1 MASEQEPSN
10 EGIDSEGID
19 AKGGLDT
26 AGIYGFAREI
36 IEKEEAQAP
45 FRRLR
50 LISYAVPAFVSAPE
64 CALPLFV
71 VHEMKA
77 ELNSTTPDVLNHF
90 YFGSCL
96 DYNTGLV
103 IKPVRLRRLSAFDD

>member
-1 MASEQEPSN
+1 MRWCTAHFSLHFLFLTQVNLFRVSFRFVSGQEPSSK
-10 EGIDSEGID
+10 GIIDSEGID
-19 AKGGLDT
+19 AKGGPDT

-64 CALPLFV
+64 C
-71 VHEMKA
+71 
-77 ELNSTTPDVLNHF
+77 TPYCSVLCF
-90 YFGSCL
+90 IV
-96 DYNTGLV
+96 DE
-103 IKPVRLRRLSAFDD
+103 D